1 VFFLSLSARKPV
13 CKPLDEEGNDQNIPH
28 GSVYFAGIAV
38 YITLGSAI
46 PRSPEVYDF
55 GNNRRF
61 V

>member
-38 YITLGSAI
+38 YITLGALSKEL
-46 PRSPEVYDF
+46 RQHLSCKC
-55 GNNRRF
+55 
-61 V
+61 